1 MARFLLESNRK
12 VKTLFPGQIP
22 KEGGT
27 GAQANTMVQ
36 AEELIFGLSF
46 DIPEGFLTI
55 SVKQLECYAVH
66 PDAHA

>member
-1 MARFLLESNRK
+1 MIARFLLESNRK

-55 SVKQLECYAVH
+55 
-66 PDAHA
+66 